1 MLQEKYLMSGKI
13 IMPKKKCQ
21 EKTWCRGKK
30 NNVVRKNKCCR
41 GKMLLPR
48 EYLPGQFRVLVP
60 DQRCSLCGG
69 KQLFVAVDGVVLHG
83 AQQHLLGRDFFDQGL
98 ASFGL
103 RKVIRLQS
111 RDSTTK
117 VVGLGLCTGSFRLHP
132 SHLRAR
138 QGHLRQIVPPC
149 LGHACC

>member
-1 MLQEKYLMSGKI
+1 MSGKI
-13 IMPKKKCQ
+13 I
-21 EKTWCRGKK
+21 
-30 NNVVRKNKCCR
+30 
-41 GKMLLPR
+41 LPG

-103 RKVIRLQS
+103 RKVIRLQG

-138 QGHLRQIVPPC
+138 QGQLRQIVPPC
-149 LGHACC
+149 LGHACCGKRTTTVEKNESRIALLKRTRVWMNMKME

>member
-1 MLQEKYLMSGKI
+1 MLSQEKYLMSGKI

-21 EKTWCRGKK
+21 EKTWCREKNK
-30 NNVVRKNKCCR
+30 NNVVRKKKCCR
-41 GKMLLPR
+41 GKIILPE

-132 SHLRAR
+132 SHLRA
-138 QGHLRQIVPPC
+138 
-149 LGHACC
+149 

>member
-1 MLQEKYLMSGKI
+1 MLSQEKYDVRKNNNAKEKMSGKN
-13 IMPKKKCQ
+13 MVS
-21 EKTWCRGKK
+21 GKK
-30 NNVVRKNKCCR
+30 INVVRKNKCCR
-41 GKMLLPR
+41 GKIILPE

-103 RKVIRLQS
+103 RKVIRLQG

-138 QGHLRQIVPPC
+138 QGQLRQIVPPC

>member
-1 MLQEKYLMSGKI
+1 MLSGKI
-13 IMPKKKCQ
+13 I
-21 EKTWCRGKK
+21 
-30 NNVVRKNKCCR
+30 
-41 GKMLLPR
+41 LPE

-103 RKVIRLQS
+103 RKVIRLQG

-132 SHLRAR
+132 SHLRA
-138 QGHLRQIVPPC
+138 
-149 LGHACC
+149 

>member
-1 MLQEKYLMSGKI
+1 MSGKI
-13 IMPKKKCQ
+13 I
-21 EKTWCRGKK
+21 
-30 NNVVRKNKCCR
+30 
-41 GKMLLPR
+41 LPG

-138 QGHLRQIVPPC
+138 QGQLRQIVPPC
-149 LGHACC
+149 LGHACCCKRTTAVERMSLECPVKTHNSMDEHEDGIKQNAS